1 MSAIK
6 SSSGDFEPSIHT
18 PIKYHAAYLNTN
30 ASLALSSTIGQTRQ
44 GDFED
49 RPSGWRL
56 SEILKDFPSAEMMT
70 IRAEDI

>member
-18 PIKYHAAYLNTN
+18 PLKYHPAYLNTN
-30 ASLALSSTIGQTRQ
+30 ASLALSSTTGLTRQ

-49 RPSGWRL
+49 RRSGWRS
-56 SEILKDFPSAEMMT
+56 SELLKDFPSAEIMT
-70 IRAEDI
+70 IRA